1 MRRAT
6 LSLLAVL
13 MFPVAARADDSFEI
27 AKAPETKAKV
37 GAKAAAAVTIKAKA
51 GWHLNDQAP
60 FSVELTP
67 DPGVKVDK
75 PKLGKADLKEKSP
88 EKALFEVAFTASEP
102 GKKKIAAKAKFV
114 TCQGETVCRPVTEN
128 IQLALDVK

>member
-13 MFPVAARADDSFEI
+13 MFPVAARADDSYEI
-27 AKAPETKAKV
+27 TKSSETKAKV
-37 GAKAAAAVTIKAKA
+37 GVKAAAGVTILAKK
-51 GWHLNDQAP
+51 GWHLNEQAP

-67 DPGVKVDK
+67 GPGVKVEK
-75 PKLGKADLKEKSP
+75 PKLGKADLKEKGP
-88 EKALFEVAFTASEP
+88 EKALFEVGFTASEP
-102 GKKKIAAKAKFV
+102 GKKTIAAKARFV
-114 TCQGETVCRPVTEN
+114 TCQGESVCRPVTEN